1 MKQKL
6 LLLGAVLFGVLAFMF
21 TFSQIN
27 KEKARLQGETYKI
40 YLIQV
45 ARDIP
50 PSRSW
55 SHRRKSRSR
64 GSRGGSG
71 RSARSSRM

>member
-50 PSRSW
+50 GG
-55 SHRRKSRSR
+55 KRSR
-64 GSRGGSG
+64 RI
-71 RSARSSRM
+71 